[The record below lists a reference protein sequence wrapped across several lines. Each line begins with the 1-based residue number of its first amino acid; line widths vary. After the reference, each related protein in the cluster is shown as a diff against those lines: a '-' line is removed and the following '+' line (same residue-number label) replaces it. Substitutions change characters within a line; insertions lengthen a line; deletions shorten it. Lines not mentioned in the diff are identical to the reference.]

1 MNKIDEMLERLC
13 PEGIDF
19 VKLGEVCEINRGVR
33 VVKKDLHKVGPFPVY
48 QNSMIPLGYSFNSNY
63 PADTT
68 FVISAGSAGE
78 VGYSSVDFWAADD
91 CLCITCPKYISN
103 KFVYYNLVN
112 KQYLLKSKVRKASVP
127 RLSRSA
133 VEKIEIP
140 LPPIEV
146 QNEIVRILDKLDS
159 LAAELQA
166 ELQARQKQ
174 YEYYRDK
181 LLTFTKIGGGTQGVT
196 WMKMSEIGCFFG
208 GLSAKSKADFANG
221 NCKYITYMNV
231 YNNLE
236 TDLNTNDL
244 VSIGSDEKQN
254 KLALG
259 DVLFTGSSET
269 PEECGMS
276 SVICKEPPE
285 ILYLNSFCFGYRLND
300 TTMFNPHFAKHLYR
314 CNQMRKQIIKT
325 ANGVTRFNVSKK
337 KFGNI
342 MIPVISIE
350 EQERIAAILDRF
362 ERLTTDLQAGL
373 PAEIKARQQQYE
385 YYRERLLTFKRKT
398 A

>member
-1 MNKIDEMLERLC
+1 MNKIDKLLDELC

-33 VVKKDLHKVGPFPVY
+33 VVKKDLHEVGPFPVY
-48 QNSMIPLGYSFNSNY
+48 QNSMIPLGYSYNSNY

-91 CLCITCPKYISN
+91 CLCITCPRYISN

-112 KQYLLKSKVRKASVP
+112 KQHLLKSKVRKASVP

-140 LPPIEV
+140 IPPIEV
-146 QNEIVRILDKLDS
+146 QNEIVRILDKFAS

-174 YEYYRDK
+174 YEHYREK

-196 WMKMSEIGCFFG
+196 WVKMSEICKLQRGKVYSKDYLRNNKGNYPVFSSQTMNNGELGRIATYDFDGTYLTWTTDGAYAGTIFKRKGKFSITNVCG
-208 GLSAKSKADFANG
+208 IISMKS
-221 NCKYITYMNV
+221 
-231 YNNLE
+231 
-236 TDLNTNDL
+236 DL
-244 VSIGSDEKQN
+244 VIMDFLYYWLSLKAKDYVYTGMGN
-254 KLALG
+254 PKL
-259 DVLFTGSSET
+259 
-269 PEECGMS
+269 MS
-276 SVICKEPPE
+276 NQVENIIVPVPP
-285 ILYLNSFCFGYRLND
+285 L
-300 TTMFNPHFAKHLYR
+300 A
-314 CNQMRKQIIKT
+314 
-325 ANGVTRFNVSKK
+325 
-337 KFGNI
+337 
-342 MIPVISIE
+342 

-362 ERLTTDLQAGL
+362 ERLTTDLQDGL
-373 PAEIKARQQQYE
+373 PAEIKARKQQYE
-385 YYRERLLTFKRKT
+385 YYRDRLLTFKRKT

>member
-1 MNKIDEMLERLC
+1 MNKIDEILERLC

-146 QNEIVRILDKLDS
+146 QNEIVRILDKFDS
-159 LAAELQA
+159 LAA

-208 GLSAKSKADFANG
+208 GLSGKSKADFGNG

>member
-146 QNEIVRILDKLDS
+146 QNEIVRILDKFDS

-196 WMKMSEIGCFFG
+196 WMKMSEICKLQRGKVYSKDYLRNNKGNYPVFSSQTMNNGELGRIATYDFDGTYLTWTTDGAYAGTIFKRKGKFSITNVCG
-208 GLSAKSKADFANG
+208 IISMKS
-221 NCKYITYMNV
+221 
-231 YNNLE
+231 
-236 TDLNTNDL
+236 DL
-244 VSIGSDEKQN
+244 VIMDFLYYWLSLKAKDYVYTGMGN
-254 KLALG
+254 PKL
-259 DVLFTGSSET
+259 
-269 PEECGMS
+269 MS
-276 SVICKEPPE
+276 NQVENIIVPVPP
-285 ILYLNSFCFGYRLND
+285 L
-300 TTMFNPHFAKHLYR
+300 A
-314 CNQMRKQIIKT
+314 
-325 ANGVTRFNVSKK
+325 
-337 KFGNI
+337 
-342 MIPVISIE
+342 

-362 ERLTTDLQAGL
+362 ERLTTDLQDGL

>member
-1 MNKIDEMLERLC
+1 MNKIDKLLDELC

-33 VVKKDLHKVGPFPVY
+33 VVKKDLHEVGPFPVY
-48 QNSMIPLGYSFNSNY
+48 QNSMIPLGYSYNSNY

-91 CLCITCPKYISN
+91 CLCITCPRYISN
-103 KFVYYNLVN
+103 KFVYYNLLN
-112 KQYLLKSKVRKASVP
+112 KQHLLKSKVRKASVP

-146 QNEIVRILDKLDS
+146 QNEIVCILDKFAS

-181 LLTFTKIGGGTQGVT
+181 LLTFAKIGGQDVT
-196 WMKMSEIGCFFG
+196 WMKMSEIGSFFG
-208 GLSAKSKADFANG
+208 GLFGKSKIDFING

-231 YNNLE
+231 YCNLE
-236 TDLNTNDL
+236 TDLNTNDF
-244 VSIGSDEKQN
+244 VTIGSDEKQN

-276 SVICKEPPE
+276 SVICKEPLE
-285 ILYLNSFCFGYRLND
+285 KLYLNSFCFGYRLND
-300 TTMFNPHFAKHLYR
+300 TTMFNPRFAKHLYR

-325 ANGVTRFNVSKK
+325 ASGVTRFNVSKK
-337 KFGNI
+337 KFGDI
-342 MIPVISIE
+342 MIPIIPIA
-350 EQERIAAILDRF
+350 EQERIASILDRF
-362 ERLTTDLQAGL
+362 ERLTTDLQDGL
-373 PAEIKARQQQYE
+373 PAEIKARKQQYE
-385 YYRERLLTFKRKT
+385 YYRDRLLTFKRKT

>member
-1 MNKIDEMLERLC
+1 MNKIDKLLDELC

-33 VVKKDLHKVGPFPVY
+33 VVKKDLHEVGPFPVY
-48 QNSMIPLGYSFNSNY
+48 QNSMIPLGYSYNSNY

-91 CLCITCPKYISN
+91 CLCITCPRYISN
-103 KFVYYNLVN
+103 KFVYYNLLN
-112 KQYLLKSKVRKASVP
+112 KQHLLKSKVRKASVP

-146 QNEIVRILDKLDS
+146 QNEIVCILDKFAS

-181 LLTFTKIGGGTQGVT
+181 LLTFAKIGGQDVT
-196 WMKMSEIGCFFG
+196 WMKMSEIGSFFG
-208 GLSAKSKADFANG
+208 GLFGKSKIDFING

-231 YNNLE
+231 YCNLE
-236 TDLNTNDL
+236 TDLNTNDF
-244 VSIGSDEKQN
+244 VTIGSDEKQN

-276 SVICKEPPE
+276 SVICKEPLE
-285 ILYLNSFCFGYRLND
+285 KLYLNSFCFGYRLND
-300 TTMFNPHFAKHLYR
+300 TTMFNPRFAKHLYR

-325 ANGVTRFNVSKK
+325 ASGVTRFNVSKK
-337 KFGNI
+337 KFGDI
-342 MIPVISIE
+342 MIPIIPIA
-350 EQERIAAILDRF
+350 EQERIASILDRF
-362 ERLTTDLQAGL
+362 ERLTTDLQDGL

-385 YYRERLLTFKRKT
+385 YYRDRLLTFKRKT